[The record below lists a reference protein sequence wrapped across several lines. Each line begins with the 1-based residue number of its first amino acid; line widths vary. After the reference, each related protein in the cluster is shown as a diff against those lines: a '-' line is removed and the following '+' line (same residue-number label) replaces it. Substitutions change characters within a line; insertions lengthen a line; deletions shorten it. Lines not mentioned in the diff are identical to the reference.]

1 MQPHKTE
8 DNNDENDIAA
18 VIIELANAATKDK
31 EKMTATFIDLTHTIM
46 TLQDKIEKVDKKGR
60 SRKKII
66 VMKVI
71 ARLMTELGTTTTKIV
86 HAITKRWTSK

>member
-1 MQPHKTE
+1 MRLLQTAGKKTGFHTDNAYSMQPHKTE

-60 SRKKII
+60 SRKKIYSN
-66 VMKVI
+66 
-71 ARLMTELGTTTTKIV
+71 E
-86 HAITKRWTSK
+86 SYC

>member
-8 DNNDENDIAA
+8 DNNDENDFAA

-60 SRKKII
+60 SRKKIYSN
-66 VMKVI
+66 
-71 ARLMTELGTTTTKIV
+71 E
-86 HAITKRWTSK
+86 SYC